1 MGNKQNTGEN
11 YRTIPTQ
18 SYINYVVRKHKDV
31 WERNIQDEQGS
42 EIEKVEKPHKPP
54 RKPGFYSKFC
64 CCFYSN
70 VGEEDEVYIFFHLS
84 LFDTQILHNKSH
96 LFFINQN

>member
-42 EIEKVEKPHKPP
+42 ENEKVEKPPKPP

-70 VGEEDEVYIFFHLS
+70 VDLADEVYIFHI
-84 LFDTQILHNKSH
+84 ILCI
-96 LFFINQN
+96 FF